1 MALAKAFGFWVVG
14 GCFLFCAAARAQ
26 VTIRHDPPIVEHKSF
41 DPAHPPEKMPHLDP
55 GEAAVTET
63 IFNCAVKSF
72 TKDTAHRAMG
82 QVCQSAAKVDALE
95 ITLTLHVIVWLPN
108 DAPQKLIAHEEGH
121 RRIAEQIY
129 KERAD
134 DAARAAAA
142 TSINPTTRWS
152 RRCATPKTIC
162 AMPTSPKPAA
172 SLAASAIFTTRSP
185 TTAPAIAPPRTR
197 QSKRRSSE
205 TARNRRNSSL
215 YFPSIFAMM
224 KINTAPPSPPPSK
237 R

>member
-142 TSINPTTRWS
+142 KVSDHEFHGSGGNFDQSDHALESALRDAQNNLCDAYLAQTGGVAGRVGDLYDQITNHGTRY
-152 RRCATPKTIC
+152 R
-162 AMPTSPKPAA
+162 PAEDE
-172 SLAASAIFTTRSP
+172 AIKEAF
-185 TTAPAIAPPRTR
+185 
-197 QSKRRSSE
+197 E
-205 TARNRRNSSL
+205 RNS
-215 YFPSIFAMM
+215 
-224 KINTAPPSPPPSK
+224 KEQK
-237 R
+237 K